1 MTARDDSSPLPTVA
15 SAGRARAGGAAVST
29 SLVLTLAL
37 QSAVPPF
44 ATDMYT
50 PAFPQVTADLATSA
64 SLVGLTLTTFF
75 LGMALGQLLGGPLSD
90 QRGRRMPMIV
100 GGLIC
105 TLGAV
110 GCALAPSI
118 GFLVASRIV
127 QGFGGGLAAVVA
139 RAVVVDVAK
148 GDLLAKVMSIMMA
161 IGGLAPMVAPVVGA
175 VVLTFGGTWRTVFWC
190 LVGFGLLMMIT
201 AIVLVPESL
210 PRERRHGGGLR
221 QFTSGLSQ
229 VLRIRFFVG
238 YMLTAVLSGF
248 TMMAYIANSSYV
260 LQEQKGLR
268 PLPFAL
274 FFASTALAQVLLS
287 VINARIVGRFQPRTL
302 IGFGLTISTLA
313 VAALTVGVFALD
325 TPLLLTCAGFLVLMA
340 VQGLIFGNA
349 SALAADQ
356 ARQVAGAASAVLGVA
371 QAVAMA
377 VAAPLASSGGATTA
391 VPMIWVMI
399 VGIVGSLFSFL
410 VLARTRSN
418 RA

>member
-418 RA
+418 TA